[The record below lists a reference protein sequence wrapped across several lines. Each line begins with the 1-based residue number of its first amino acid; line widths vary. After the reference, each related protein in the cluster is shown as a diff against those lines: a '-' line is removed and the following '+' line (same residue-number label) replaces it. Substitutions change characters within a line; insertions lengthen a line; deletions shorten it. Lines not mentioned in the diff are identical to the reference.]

1 MYWGMIARCML
12 IVAGLLMAGLVGA
25 FFLYVSALALL
36 TSMAVGI
43 GLIATLA
50 LGYWAGSNSSKQPP
64 PGSRAKDTLQVI
76 NTRGDVTVLQEIPA
90 MSMKRETGIRI
101 VRAGEHVADLSG
113 ATLNR

>member
-1 MYWGMIARCML
+1 ML
-12 IVAGLLMAGLVGA
+12 IVTGLFMAGLVGA

-36 TSMAVGI
+36 TSIAVGI

-64 PGSRAKDTLQVI
+64 PASRAKDTLQVI

-90 MSMKRETGIRI
+90 MKRESGIRI
-101 VRAGEHVADLSG
+101 VRPGDRIADLSG
-113 ATLNR
+113 AASNR